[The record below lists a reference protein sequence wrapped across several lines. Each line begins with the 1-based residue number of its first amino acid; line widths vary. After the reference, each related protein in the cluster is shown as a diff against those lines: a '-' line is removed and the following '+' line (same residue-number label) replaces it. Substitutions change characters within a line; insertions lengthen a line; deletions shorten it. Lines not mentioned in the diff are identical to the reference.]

1 MPNPVVV
8 REKTVFDEVFVGGTI
23 TGIQTTVTMRVDG
36 EAVVVQTTWSIPDN
50 EQMTAEEWMAQ
61 KRTIGQS
68 LVLRAAQDTNLE
80 YEIMT
85 AVQAHIAAAAS

>member
-1 MPNPVVV
+1 MPNPVVA

-36 EAVVVQTTWSIPDN
+36 EAVVVQTTWDIPEN
-50 EQMTAEEWMAQ
+50 EQLNAEQWMAQ
-61 KRTIGQS
+61 KRTIGPS

-85 AVQAHIAAAAS
+85 AVQAHIAAAAT

>member
-1 MPNPVVV
+1 MPNPVVI
-8 REKTVFDEVFVGGTI
+8 REKTVFDEVFVGGTL

-36 EAVVVQTTWSIPDN
+36 EAVVVSTAWSLPEN
-50 EQMTAEEWMAQ
+50 EHLSAEEWMAQ
-61 KRTIGQS
+61 KRTIGPS